1 MAWLDQAFEHD
12 ADHGE
17 TDEGCDR
24 SRVALEIA
32 GEASISADPGE
43 RPLDDPSFWQDDEA
57 VEIGALNDLEFP
69 ASRSGD
75 SLRHFRPLVSGV
87 GEDPLDE
94 GKAPPRPAQQIA
106 RCVTVLKVGRQ
117 NAHAKEQTER
127 VDENV
132 TLAPGDFLARVITLW
147 VTRRPDGKQ
156 AKPPRSS
163 TARPLRRLKKG
174 APRSL
179 YVAVRS

>member
-32 GEASISADPGE
+32 GEAPVSADPGE

-57 VEIGALNDLEFP
+57 VEIGAFNDLDLP

-75 SLRHFRPLVSGV
+75 RLRHFRPLVSGV

-94 GKAPPRPAQQIA
+94 GKAPPRPAQQVA

-117 NAHAKEQTER
+117 NAHAEEQTER
-127 VDENV
+127 VDEDV

-147 VTRRPDGKQ
+147 VEC
-156 AKPPRSS
+156 
-163 TARPLRRLKKG
+163 G
-174 APRSL
+174 APF
-179 YVAVRS
+179 